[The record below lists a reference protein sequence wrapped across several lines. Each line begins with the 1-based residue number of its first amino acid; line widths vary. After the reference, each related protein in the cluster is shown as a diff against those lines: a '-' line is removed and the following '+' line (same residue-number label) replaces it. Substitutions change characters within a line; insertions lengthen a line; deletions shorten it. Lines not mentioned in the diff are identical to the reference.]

1 MFYSISLGTLFRYEI
16 SARKYIFNLSL
27 LKPNITYI
35 AVVGGWGKSSD
46 VLKGMPNINVL
57 YFGPMSINTSPQ
69 HISEEKRLR
78 QQIIIFE
85 LCEQPQVDAPDVQKE
100 VKTPVVT
107 TF

>member
-1 MFYSISLGTLFRYEI
+1 MFYSISWGTLWEFNGNQYVF
-16 SARKYIFNLSL
+16 STRK
-27 LKPNITYI
+27 LKAGITYV
-35 AVVGGWGKSSD
+35 AVLADYSRPSVQIEKHRD
-46 VLKGMPNINVL
+46 IKVL
-57 YFGPMSINTSPQ
+57 YKGPMSLNNSKQ
-69 HISEEKRLR
+69 HIGDVKRLR